1 MRDKLLGKKAITLND
16 VAKISQVSHQTVS
29 RVINNSPH
37 VSPAT
42 RKKVLKVIEDLGYR
56 PNRIAQQLVT
66 GKGTTVG
73 IIGLGSGYY
82 GPSQMISSIEK
93 ALRERDYGYVFA
105 SIESPSLAAMA
116 EAMALLERHP
126 IAALILINPLL
137 DNSENLQQ
145 LTQNLPCVMV
155 DTRSSG
161 HPSVSFDQ
169 AYGSRLAT
177 EHLIHLGH
185 RHICE
190 ISGPLHWY
198 DAFERHQ
205 AWLTTMKEAGLEAGP
220 SFASDWSAQ
229 GGYESALK
237 LLKTKIN
244 FSGLVVGNDQMAL
257 GAMRALDEAGL
268 RVPEDISVIGF
279 DDVPEAAYFKPPL
292 TTIRQDFSLLGQK
305 SAGLVLELLEG
316 ENVERES
323 YLIYP
328 ELRVRSSTAPHK
340 P

>member
-1 MRDKLLGKKAITLND
+1 MRDKLLVKKAITLND

-137 DNSENLQQ
+137 DNSPSLQQ
-145 LTQNLPCVMV
+145 LTQNLPV
-155 DTRSSG
+155 
-161 HPSVSFDQ
+161 
-169 AYGSRLAT
+169 
-177 EHLIHLGH
+177 
-185 RHICE
+185 
-190 ISGPLHWY
+190 
-198 DAFERHQ
+198 
-205 AWLTTMKEAGLEAGP
+205 
-220 SFASDWSAQ
+220 
-229 GGYESALK
+229 
-237 LLKTKIN
+237 
-244 FSGLVVGNDQMAL
+244 
-257 GAMRALDEAGL
+257 
-268 RVPEDISVIGF
+268 
-279 DDVPEAAYFKPPL
+279 
-292 TTIRQDFSLLGQK
+292 
-305 SAGLVLELLEG
+305 
-316 ENVERES
+316 
-323 YLIYP
+323 
-328 ELRVRSSTAPHK
+328 
-340 P
+340 